1 MKRITKISPAYDKRT
16 ENPETNYGI
25 HGVEVNFV
33 LKGNL
38 GATQFQVM
46 TNRQLPHVQAEL
58 VRKLPDSISEADREF
73 LRQYSG
79 DFTDPVKEIIEF
91 SRFCDKLSLDSY
103 RCILKPMGGVVG
115 YHSPKPMYDGQDPMR
130 TMLTRPHFDPE
141 TETFTPSVYGDPIIC
156 EFLDNDVP
164 CYFDCSGLAGSD
176 LMQTFL
182 LEGEEAM
189 WSVLQQRYD
198 DTFYQDLNASEKKAE
213 VLTCLAN
220 HPTASNKE
228 IVTELEKQGIKVSTS
243 YVGSIR
249 RKG

>member
-16 ENPETNYGI
+16 DNPETNYGI

-33 LKGNL
+33 LKGDL
-38 GATQFQVM
+38 GATQFQIM
-46 TNRQLPHVQAEL
+46 TNRQLPHVQADI
-58 VRKLPDSISEADREF
+58 VRKLPEFIAEHDREI

-91 SRFCDKLSLDSY
+91 SKFCNKLPLDSY
-103 RCILKPMGGVVG
+103 RCLLRPMGGVVG

-130 TMLTRPHFDPE
+130 TMLTRPDFNSE
-141 TETFTPSVYGDPIIC
+141 TDTFIPAIYGDPIIC

-164 CYFDCSGLAGSD
+164 CYFDCSGLAGED
-176 LMQTFL
+176 LMRTFL
-182 LEGEEAM
+182 LEGEEAI
-189 WSVLQQRYD
+189 WSELQRKYE
-198 DTFYQDLNASEKKAE
+198 DTFYRDLNANDKKAE
-213 VLTCLAN
+213 VLSCIVN